1 MSDHLLANDPVRP
14 VRRFPRR
21 TDRIGPDR
29 LTNLDMRSREGKRY
43 RQAFHAAS
51 SEFPGAD
58 PARVAQI
65 ARLRLLA
72 EREETDALAGR
83 VKAND
88 AVRAANIVARFERDL
103 HLSSKG
109 KPAASGAQTLSDYL
123 ATLHQDEDETEV
135 AEVEVEIIKSRPLE
149 SSAADEHAAAL
160 ADIVV
165 AEPVA
170 GVEP

>member
-21 TDRIGPDR
+21 TDRVGPDR
-29 LTNLDMRSREGKRY
+29 LTNVDMRSREGQRY
-43 RQAFHAAS
+43 RQAFHTAS
-51 SEFPGAD
+51 SEFPGAE

-83 VKAND
+83 VKPSD

-109 KPAASGAQTLSDYL
+109 KPASGAQTLSDYL
-123 ATLHQDEDETEV
+123 ATLHQDEE
-135 AEVEVEIIKSRPLE
+135 AEVEAAEVES
-149 SSAADEHAAAL
+149 
-160 ADIVV
+160 
-165 AEPVA
+165 
-170 GVEP
+170 

>member
-1 MSDHLLANDPVRP
+1 MSNHLLANEPVRP
-14 VRRFPRR
+14 SRRFPRR

-29 LTNLDMRSREGKRY
+29 LTNLDMRSREGQRY
-43 RQAFHAAS
+43 RKAFHAAS

-103 HLSSKG
+103 HLTTKS

-123 ATLHQDEDETEV
+123 ATLADQQEVEDEP
-135 AEVEVEIIKSRPLE
+135 EVETDSNKGGGLRIEAGS
-149 SSAADEHAAAL
+149 EHVAGAE
-160 ADIVV
+160 DIAVV
-165 AEPVA
+165 AVDGVA
-170 GVEP
+170 Q